1 MVFEDLAGHV
11 PGSHRLG
18 RLHCVSCENLRTT
31 GKLTS
36 SKIWDCNSGEA
47 LHSFAHNHI
56 VRSVALNP
64 QQTPQYLL
72 TVSQLAAL

>member
-1 MVFEDLAGHV
+1 M
-11 PGSHRLG
+11 
-18 RLHCVSCENLRTT
+18 